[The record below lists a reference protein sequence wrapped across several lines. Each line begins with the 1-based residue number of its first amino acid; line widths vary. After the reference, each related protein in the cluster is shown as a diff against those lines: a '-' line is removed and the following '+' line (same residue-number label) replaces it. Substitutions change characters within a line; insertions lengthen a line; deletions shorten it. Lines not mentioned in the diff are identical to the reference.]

1 MLADLDAGEGR
12 LAELEKAAREA
23 GTRYDEAAATGAK
36 TLAVGCP
43 FCMTM
48 MTDAANKAGDGTPGG
63 SMVVKD
69 VAELVAE
76 RLVK

>member
-1 MLADLDAGEGR
+1 MWKEEEHGDRAVNQER
-12 LAELEKAAREA
+12 FQ
-23 GTRYDEAAATGAK
+23 EAAATGAT

-48 MTDAANKAGDGTPGG
+48 LTDAAKSGG
-63 SMVVKD
+63 GMVVKD

-76 RLVK
+76 RLSK